1 MTAPMRKIRLTD
13 DMRVWFGNQTVNLPY
28 DWVLAFMKQH
38 QVNANEAAELY
49 AQWIRETMPQVA
61 A

>member
-1 MTAPMRKIRLTD
+1 MRKIRLTD

-28 DWVLAFMKQH
+28 DWVLAFMRQH